1 MLNVVMLN
9 VVMLNVIMLSV
20 VMLNVIML
28 SVVILYVILLKIA
41 ILYVDMLNIIMLS
54 VMMLNVI
61 KWSAVMLS
69 AVLLNVIMLN
79 VVILCVAA
87 PSSCYSLE
95 IELRTKL
102 QNISVQKFML
112 GCDKLACFFPVTIVY
127 SLRVRL
133 VAYMTEKNAC
143 GRLSPYL
150 DTLGWGGGFVCK
162 SQTR

>member
-1 MLNVVMLN
+1 MLNVY
-9 VVMLNVIMLSV
+9 MLNVIMLNVIILCV
-20 VMLNVIML
+20 VVLNVIMLPVIMLNVIM
-28 SVVILYVILLKIA
+28 
-41 ILYVDMLNIIMLS
+41 
-54 VMMLNVI
+54 
-61 KWSAVMLS
+61 WSAVMLS
-69 AVLLNVIMLN
+69 AVLLNVITPN

-112 GCDKLACFFPVTIVY
+112 SCDKLACFFPETIVY
-127 SLRVRL
+127 SLRVRIG
-133 VAYMTEKNAC
+133 AYMTEKHAC

-150 DTLGWGGGFVCK
+150 DTLGWGGGFVCE

>member
-9 VVMLNVIMLSV
+9 VVMLS
-20 VMLNVIML
+20 
-28 SVVILYVILLKIA
+28 
-41 ILYVDMLNIIMLS
+41 IIMLS
-54 VMMLNVI
+54 IIILNV
-61 KWSAVMLS
+61 
-69 AVLLNVIMLN
+69 VLLNVIMLN

-95 IELRTKL
+95 IELRAKL
-102 QNISVQKFML
+102 QHISVQKFML
-112 GCDKLACFFPVTIVY
+112 GCDKLACFFLDTIVY

-133 VAYMTEKNAC
+133 GAYMTEKNAC